1 MNNALAEGV
10 GGGGRYY
17 TVLQHIIIV
26 EAGCQD
32 LMDWM
37 HLINCIHQCSEY
49 EVWRDFRAYYTSLQ
63 SNLSCKNMFHFKQT

>member
-1 MNNALAEGV
+1 MNNAEGV

-26 EAGCQD
+26 DAGCQN

-49 EVWRDFRAYYTSLQ
+49 EYGETL
-63 SNLSCKNMFHFKQT
+63 